1 MNIFDKV
8 KQEIK
13 EMVEKAKYIERFDC
27 EVMLMKVK
35 PTKAAMDKRNRMEKR
50 YARLL
55 KKYT

>member
-1 MNIFDKV
+1 MIFDKI
-8 KQEIK
+8 KKEIK

-35 PTKAAMDKRNRMEKR
+35 PTKAAMDKRNKVEKR
-50 YARLL
+50 YTYLL